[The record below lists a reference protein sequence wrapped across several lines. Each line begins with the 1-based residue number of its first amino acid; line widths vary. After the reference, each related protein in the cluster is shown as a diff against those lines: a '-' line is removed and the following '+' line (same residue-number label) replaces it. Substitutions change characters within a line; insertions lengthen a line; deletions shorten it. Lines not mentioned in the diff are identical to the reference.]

1 MGVRT
6 LQLVLEHLDDISA
19 SILIVACIIFLSL
32 GIDSEVKSILTA
44 SAGYLFGTRVY
55 TKFKKRG

>member
-1 MGVRT
+1 
-6 LQLVLEHLDDISA
+6 VLEHLDDISA
-19 SILIVACIIFLSL
+19 SILIVACAILLTL
-32 GIDSEVKSILTA
+32 GIDTEVKSILTA